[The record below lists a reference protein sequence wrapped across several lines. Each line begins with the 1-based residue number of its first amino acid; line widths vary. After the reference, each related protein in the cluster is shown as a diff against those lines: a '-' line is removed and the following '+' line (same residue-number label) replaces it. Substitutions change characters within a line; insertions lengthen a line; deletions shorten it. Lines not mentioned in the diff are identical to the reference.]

1 MGFIRFVLSARDPD
15 SGVASGV
22 FELAYRLQD
31 HESVAHERRD
41 RLKELISW
49 FEKHLAVPDRF
60 NRTRSK
66 GHYRRVTKGIAWFK
80 DSAHEH
86 VQQLFRLRGVFEE
99 IGYQVNIICESRVGY
114 VIYEDEHQ
122 VIAEPFRETRTEPN

>member
-1 MGFIRFVLSARDPD
+1 MGFIRFVLPSLDPD

-22 FELAYRLQD
+22 FELAYSLQG
-31 HESVAHERRD
+31 HPRVKQQHRA
-41 RLKELISW
+41 RLKELTTW
-49 FEKHLAVPDRF
+49 FDEHLAAPDRF

-66 GHYRRVTKGIAWFK
+66 GHYRRVTRGIAWFK

-86 VQQLFRLRGVFEE
+86 VQQLFQLRGVLEE
-99 IGYQVNIICESRVGY
+99 IGYSVHLICDARVGY

-122 VIAEPFRETRTEPN
+122 VIAEPFRDTRTGPD